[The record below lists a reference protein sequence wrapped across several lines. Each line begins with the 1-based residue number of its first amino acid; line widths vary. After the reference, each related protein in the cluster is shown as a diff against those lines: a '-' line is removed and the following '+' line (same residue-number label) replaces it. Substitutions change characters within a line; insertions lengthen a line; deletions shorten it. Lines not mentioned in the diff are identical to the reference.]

1 MSFKWLFQISKNL
14 HFETQ
19 LLEVM
24 DWNQEN
30 ATSFIDDIEKE
41 ISLHE
46 HNDQNVFYESIISKG
61 KKYVPDHH
69 FEEFEK
75 LMKETINNILVD
87 ILEKNKEL
95 ESLEN

>member
-1 MSFKWLFQISKNL
+1 MLFKWLFQISKNL

-19 LLEVM
+19 LLEIM

-30 ATSFIDDIEKE
+30 AESFVEDIEKE
-41 ISLHE
+41 IALHE
-46 HNDQNVFYESIISKG
+46 HKDQNVFYESIISKG
-61 KKYVPDHH
+61 RKYVPDHN

-75 LMKETINNILVD
+75 LMKETISHILVD
-87 ILEKNKEL
+87 ILEKSKEL